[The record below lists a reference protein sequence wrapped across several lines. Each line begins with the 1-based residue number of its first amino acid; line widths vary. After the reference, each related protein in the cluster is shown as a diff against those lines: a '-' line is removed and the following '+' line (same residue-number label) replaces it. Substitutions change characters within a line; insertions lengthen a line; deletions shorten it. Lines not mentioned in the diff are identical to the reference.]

1 MSVSCQKYKGTYPV
15 VLPGKIGIHDSFVE
29 GVPAVFLR
37 SDGLSVTTVL
47 QLKRECINFFAA
59 GPTAAMGPGISQ
71 AW

>member
-15 VLPGKIGIHDSFVE
+15 VLPGKIGIHDSFVK

-47 QLKRECINFFAA
+47 QSKRECIDFVA
-59 GPTAAMGPGISQ
+59 GPTAAMGPSVGQ
-71 AW
+71 V